1 MRAPGG
7 CASQACLGLYKI
19 LFYFEAYVHASIISL
34 LPPPTRIAHTIALL
48 VHDYYAI
55 YDLTPTR
62 LVHSIHR
69 TILFN
74 IGHANIVSRPKRV
87 CMRNLESNT

>member
-1 MRAPGG
+1 MHQ
-7 CASQACLGLYKI
+7 SSLY
-19 LFYFEAYVHASIISL
+19 YP
-34 LPPPTRIAHTIALL
+34 PPPTRIAHTIALL
-48 VHDYYAI
+48 LHDYYAI